1 MKFLSLALLGAL
13 IFQIGCT
20 TEKAQLGSA
29 ENPIKLHF
37 VPSIDAKVLE
47 ANSKEFQK
55 YLETNTS
62 YKFEISVPQSYIAVV
77 EAFGTKKADISALN
91 SFGYLLAHEK
101 YGAEA
106 RLVVIRHGLATYQS
120 QFITRVDKKIK
131 KLEDLR
137 GKKIAFVDPSS
148 TSGFLLPMK
157 TLNDKKIKP
166 KETIFMMR
174 HDAVVSKVY
183 LGEVDAGA
191 TYYSPPIDGKMDD
204 ARKLVL
210 TQYPDIENKVKILD
224 LSDPIPNDP
233 IVFRKDM
240 PEEMKIKISEVLL
253 KFMETPEGKKAFDE
267 VYGATGLKLTSDKDY
282 ESVRKM
288 LSSIGKSAQEMLV
301 K

>member
-1 MKFLSLALLGAL
+1 MKFLSLVLVMAL
-13 IFQIGCT
+13 IFQVGCT
-20 TEKAQLGSA
+20 TEKAPLGSI
-29 ENPIKLHF
+29 ENPIKMYF
-37 VPSIDAKVLE
+37 VPSIDAKVLD
-47 ANSKEFQK
+47 ANAKEFQK
-55 YLETNTS
+55 YLEANTS
-62 YKFEISVPQSYIAVV
+62 YKFQISVPQSYIAVV

-120 QFITRVDKKIK
+120 QFIVRNDKGIKKI
-131 KLEDLR
+131 EDLNK
-137 GKKIAFVDPSS
+137 KKIAFVDPSS

-157 TLNDKKIKP
+157 TLKDKNIKP
-166 KETIFMMR
+166 KETVFMMK
-174 HDAVVSKVY
+174 HDSVVAKVY

-191 TYYSPPIDGKMDD
+191 TYYSPPVEGKMDD
-204 ARKLVL
+204 ARRLVL
-210 TQYPDIENKVKILD
+210 TQYPDVETKVKILD

-240 PEEMKIKISEVLL
+240 PEEMKNKITEVLL
-253 KFMETPEGKKAFDE
+253 NFMQTPEGKKAFDE